1 MAQIYEIEAYLRN
14 MPLMEHTHTIG
25 LAVRQIDFREVESD
39 KVMKIVSNHYPK
51 RNIANFAVDKIA
63 ELYAV
68 THCIS
73 DLLREE
79 NWHIQHEKSGAPCLF
94 ENLEKSVLSISISH
108 TVEKREAG
116 GVAYAA
122 VILSREVE
130 RIGVDI
136 VLKDDPR
143 IKKVAHR
150 VMRQEELDTGR
161 LAEIWAC
168 KEAMYKALGPLL
180 DFKRDL
186 KVEFNQENKDIIEG
200 AGNNWKI
207 YNEEKVV
214 VVLGPF

>member
-1 MAQIYEIEAYLRN
+1 
-14 MPLMEHTHTIG
+14 MPIMEHPSTIG
-25 LAVRQIDFREVESD
+25 LAVRQVYFQEVEND
-39 KVMKIVSNHYPK
+39 GMMEIVSNHYPE
-51 RNIANFAVDKIA
+51 REIMSMPIDKIS

-68 THCIS
+68 TQCIS
-73 DLLREE
+73 DLLREN
-79 NWHIQHEKSGAPCLF
+79 NWHIQHEKSGAACLF
-94 ENLEKSVLSISISH
+94 EDSEKSVLTISISH
-108 TVEKREAG
+108 TVEKMETG

-122 VILSREVE
+122 VILSRELE

-143 IKKVAHR
+143 IKRVAHR
-150 VMRQEELDTGR
+150 VMREEEIETGR

-180 DFKRDL
+180 DYKRDL
-186 KVEFNQENKDIIEG
+186 KVEFNRENNDIIEG
-200 AGNNWKI
+200 AGYNWKV

>member
-1 MAQIYEIEAYLRN
+1 
-14 MPLMEHTHTIG
+14 MEHPSTIG
-25 LAVRQIDFREVESD
+25 LAVRQVYFQEVEND
-39 KVMKIVSNHYPK
+39 GMMEIVSNHYPE
-51 RNIANFAVDKIA
+51 REIMSMPIDKIS

-68 THCIS
+68 TQCIS
-73 DLLREE
+73 DLLREN
-79 NWHIQHEKSGAPCLF
+79 NWHIQHEKSGAACLF
-94 ENLEKSVLSISISH
+94 EDSEKSVLTISISH
-108 TVEKREAG
+108 TVEKMETG

-122 VILSREVE
+122 VILSRELE

-143 IKKVAHR
+143 IKRVAHR
-150 VMRQEELDTGR
+150 VMREEEIETGR

-180 DFKRDL
+180 DYKRDL
-186 KVEFNQENKDIIEG
+186 KVEFNRENNDIIEG
-200 AGNNWKI
+200 AGYNWKV